1 MAHPPRSKLPLRSS
15 SGPPSPCI
23 TPSTETFV
31 LVVSFMVAFPFPS
44 VWSCPSPRPAG
55 RSRLREVFGE
65 TLQHLGPALP
75 SALAFRAGGDALVP
89 HGDPR
94 RTPSEFLERHG
105 QQALQRPVRA
115 KAVVRGRD
123 HVALGVSEGH
133 GEHEPLRHDYLP
145 EHAPTPGVAAL
156 GGSHAVEKE
165 ASLAEIYLAKRRRE
179 APRSPPALQAVR
191 LRPRF
196 EHHLARGVEV
206 SRDEEPLPRRPGI
219 SAFRHP
225 RPHPFAVPPAGNRPG
240 GRGSPPRSVGT
251 APPSRR
257 PPVRV
262 RPEAGMAATERRDRA
277 RSGRRA
283 RAPLGAWRRRAGS
296 SRRAP
301 PTP

>member
-75 SALAFRAGGDALVP
+75 SALAFRARGDALVP

-94 RTPSEFLERHG
+94 RTPSEFLERHAH
-105 QQALQRPVRA
+105 QRLQRPVRA

-133 GEHEPLRHDYLP
+133 GEHEPLGHDYLP

-179 APRSPPALQAVR
+179 APRSPPALQALR
-191 LRPRF
+191 LRPRP
-196 EHHLARGVEV
+196 EHHLARRVEV
-206 SRDEEPLPRRPGI
+206 ARHRETRPPRVGFIPVRHRPRFAALSGSPPGGRSSPPKNGGSSRPSQRPP
-219 SAFRHP
+219 SRAP
-225 RPHPFAVPPAGNRPG
+225 PPAGKA
-240 GRGSPPRSVGT
+240 ST
-251 APPSRR
+251 APP
-257 PPVRV
+257 
-262 RPEAGMAATERRDRA
+262 ARA
-277 RSGRRA
+277 RSNPP
-283 RAPLGAWRRRAGS
+283 AP
-296 SRRAP
+296 AP
-301 PTP
+301 

>member
-1 MAHPPRSKLPLRSS
+1 MAHPPRSNPPLRSS

-75 SALAFRAGGDALVP
+75 SAVAFRAGGDALVP

-165 ASLAEIYLAKRRRE
+165 ASLAEIHGAERRGEPLR
-179 APRSPPALQAVR
+179 APPALQTVL

-196 EHHLARGVEV
+196 EHQLARGVE
-206 SRDEEPLPRRPGI
+206 DACDDGPLPRRPGPGI
-219 SAFRHP
+219 TAFRHP
-225 RPHPFAVPPAGNRPG
+225 RPPPFAAPAGNRPG
-240 GRGSPPRSVGT
+240 GRSSPPRSVGT

-262 RPEAGMAATERRDRA
+262 RPEAGMAATARRDRA
-277 RSGRRA
+277 RPGRRA
-283 RAPLGAWRRRAGS
+283 RAP
-296 SRRAP
+296 
-301 PTP
+301 

>member
-1 MAHPPRSKLPLRSS
+1 MAHPPRSNPPLRSS

-75 SALAFRAGGDALVP
+75 SAVAFRAGGDALVP

-165 ASLAEIYLAKRRRE
+165 ASLAEIHGAERRSEPFRT
-179 APRSPPALQAVR
+179 PPALQSLR
-191 LRPRF
+191 LRPRP
-196 EHHLARGVEV
+196 EDQLSRRGEDARHRETRPPRVGVISV
-206 SRDEEPLPRRPGI
+206 RHRP
-219 SAFRHP
+219 
-225 RPHPFAVPPAGNRPG
+225 PFAALSGSPPG
-240 GRGSPPRSVGT
+240 GRNFPPKNGGSSR
-251 APPSRR
+251 PSRR
-257 PPVRV
+257 P
-262 RPEAGMAATERRDRA
+262 
-277 RSGRRA
+277 
-283 RAPLGAWRRRAGS
+283 LL
-296 SRRAP
+296 RAP
-301 PTP
+301 PPAGKASTAPPARARPNPPAPAP

>member
-1 MAHPPRSKLPLRSS
+1 MAHPPRSNPPLRSS

-23 TPSTETFV
+23 TPATETFV
-31 LVVSFMVAFPFPS
+31 LVVSFMVAVPFS
-44 VWSCPSPRPAG
+44 LVWSCPSPRPAG
-55 RSRLREVFGE
+55 RGRSRLREVFGE
-65 TLQHLGPALP
+65 TVQDFGPALP
-75 SALAFRAGGDALVP
+75 SAVAVRARGDTLVP
-89 HGDPR
+89 HGDPCR
-94 RTPSEFLERHG
+94 AREFLERHG
-105 QQALQRPVRA
+105 QQALERPVWT
-115 KAVVRGRD
+115 KPIVRGRD
-123 HVALGVSEGH
+123 HVALGVREGH
-133 GEHEPLRHDYLP
+133 GEHEPLGHDYLP

-156 GGSHAVEKE
+156 GGSHAEEKD
-165 ASLAEIYLAKRRRE
+165 ATRAKIYLAKRRRE
-179 APRSPPALQAVR
+179 APRSPPVLQTVL

-225 RPHPFAVPPAGNRPG
+225 RPPPFAGPPAGNRPG

-251 APPSRR
+251 APSSRR

-283 RAPLGAWRRRAGS
+283 RAP
-296 SRRAP
+296 
-301 PTP
+301 